1 MFSPTLSL
9 LLTAALALAI
19 PTPHLA
25 ARQNTTNIVLHVTDF
40 TAFMADPTIEGTQ
53 SNLSFRITDPRPDF
67 YGAADCVVPPTY
79 FNLYA
84 ISALFDYC
92 GPSGSEFSYRF
103 FETGLQ
109 VRRSWRID
117 SNTTLTGSSIQQTAW
132 TEGSNATKL
141 PNGRVFARKSEWL
154 FPLGKLQTGS

>member
-1 MFSPTLSL
+1 MLSSTLSL
-9 LLTAALALAI
+9 LLTTTLALAS

-25 ARQNTTNIVLHVTDF
+25 ARQNTTDIVLHVTDF

-53 SNLSFRITDPRPDF
+53 SNMSFHITDPRPEF
-67 YGAADCVVPPTY
+67 HAEADCVVPPTY

-92 GPSGSEFSYRF
+92 GPAGSEFSYRF

-109 VRRSWRID
+109 VRRSWRVD
-117 SNTTLTGSSIQQTAW
+117 
-132 TEGSNATKL
+132 K
-141 PNGRVFARKSEWL
+141 
-154 FPLGKLQTGS
+154 